1 MEDYRQSFIDFMVDC
16 CVLRFGE
23 FTLKSG
29 RKSPF
34 FMNAGLYQDGSQL
47 LRLGEYYARAI
58 HSVYGLDFDV
68 LFGPAYKGI
77 PLAVATVIEISR
89 LYGRNIKYCANR
101 KEIKDHGD
109 KGILLGSKLHDG
121 DRVVIIEDVT
131 TSGASMAE
139 TVPILRQ
146 QADVDIVGLMVSLDR
161 EEKGIDT
168 DRSALQDIKDKYG
181 FPAHAIVTM
190 SEVTEYLYGKDID
203 GTVLIDD
210 NVKAAIDT
218 YYAQYGAQS

>member
-16 CVLRFGE
+16 GVLRFGE